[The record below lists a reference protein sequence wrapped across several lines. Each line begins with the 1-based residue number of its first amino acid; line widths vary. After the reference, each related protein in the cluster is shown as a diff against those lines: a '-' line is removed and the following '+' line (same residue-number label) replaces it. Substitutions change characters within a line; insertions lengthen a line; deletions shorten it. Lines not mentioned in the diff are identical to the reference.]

1 MNILAKSPFH
11 KYLIQISRSTSILR
25 SKVRLLPSKT
35 HYYINPQSQSNHN
48 TLKPIH
54 KYIHTHTHK
63 QPTHPPKMS
72 EPSLTFQ
79 LWEFTLLHGK
89 DMHYLL
95 LIQLTHNETS
105 LANLKRNLNNAISR
119 KEVVIH
125 PRVYTHQDVI
135 NIQTSAIE
143 IIRLFESTNDCVDLI
158 VVSGEL
164 DVKKARHK
172 SREKEEEWFED
183 LMGDSKFPRWE
194 GLGGRVVSLFEG
206 RYWPVEGE
214 EEAS

>member
-1 MNILAKSPFH
+1 
-11 KYLIQISRSTSILR
+11 
-25 SKVRLLPSKT
+25 
-35 HYYINPQSQSNHN
+35 
-48 TLKPIH
+48 
-54 KYIHTHTHK
+54 
-63 QPTHPPKMS
+63 MS

-95 LIQLTHNETS
+95 LIQLTNNEIS

-119 KEVVIH
+119 KEVIIH

-135 NIQTSAIE
+135 NIQTSAIDV
-143 IIRLFESTNDCVDLI
+143 IRLFESTNDCVDLI

-172 SREKEEEWFED
+172 ARDEEEEWFED
-183 LMGDSKFPRWE
+183 VFGDSKFPRWE
-194 GLGGRVVSLFEG
+194 GLGGRVVSLFEK

>member
-1 MNILAKSPFH
+1 
-11 KYLIQISRSTSILR
+11 
-25 SKVRLLPSKT
+25 
-35 HYYINPQSQSNHN
+35 
-48 TLKPIH
+48 
-54 KYIHTHTHK
+54 
-63 QPTHPPKMS
+63 MS
-72 EPSLTFQ
+72 EPTLTFQ

-89 DMHYLL
+89 DMHYLV

-105 LANLKRNLNNAISR
+105 LANLKRKLNNAISR

-125 PRVYTHQDVI
+125 PRIYTHQDVI
-135 NIQTSAIE
+135 NIQTSAIDV
-143 IIRLFESTNDCVDLI
+143 IRLFESTNDCVDLV

-172 SREKEEEWFED
+172 AREKEEEWFEGVF
-183 LMGDSKFPRWE
+183 GDSKFPRWE

-206 RYWPVEGE
+206 RYWPVEGSAGE